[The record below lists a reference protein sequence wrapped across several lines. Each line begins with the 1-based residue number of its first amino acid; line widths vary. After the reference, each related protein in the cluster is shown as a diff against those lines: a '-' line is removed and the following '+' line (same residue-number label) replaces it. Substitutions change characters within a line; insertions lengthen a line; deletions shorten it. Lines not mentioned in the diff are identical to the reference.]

1 LPKSKDLHRAPANC
15 RSTIDAW
22 ETKFGLDRRELPF
35 LSYKGM
41 RIKPNRPQ
49 PDRKDFVTLDKKKVL
64 RVGVLFGGR
73 SGEHE
78 VSLVSAASVI
88 RGLDP
93 DKYEAVPIG
102 ITKDG
107 HWLIGEGAVK
117 MLPEVLK
124 GGRRVMLTADPTE
137 AAIVPLDRGAGAQRL
152 DVVFPVL
159 HGTYGEDGTIQ
170 GMLDLAGLPYVGAGV
185 LGSAVGMDKD
195 VSKKLLKADGIPVVP
210 WVAVHRSDWEKD
222 PEAVR
227 AQAEAEFDYP
237 MFVKPAT
244 LGSSV
249 GMTKVH
255 SAQEFAPA
263 LNLACEYSMK
273 VLVEKAVNAR
283 EIEVSVLG
291 NHDPKASVPGEI
303 IPHREFYDY
312 TAKYLEDG
320 TQLVIPAVLKP
331 AQVQK
336 IQALAVKAFRA
347 LELAGMARV
356 DFFLDKKGNKLYLN
370 EVNTIP
376 GFTSISMYPKLWE
389 ASGIGFRELIDKLI
403 ELAFE
408 MQREK
413 ARTKYAIELP
423 EGSGGALSN

>member
-1 LPKSKDLHRAPANC
+1 MTP
-15 RSTIDAW
+15 
-22 ETKFGLDRRELPF
+22 
-35 LSYKGM
+35 
-41 RIKPNRPQ
+41 
-49 PDRKDFVTLDKKKVL
+49 DKKKLL

-107 HWLIGEGAVK
+107 HWLIGEGAAK

-124 GGRRVMLTADPTE
+124 TGRRVMLTADPTE
-137 AAIVPLDRGAGAQRL
+137 AALMPLDRGAGAQRL
-152 DVVFPVL
+152 DVIFPVL

-185 LGSAVGMDKD
+185 LGSAIGMDKD
-195 VSKKLLKADGIPVVP
+195 VAKRLCQAAGIPVVP
-210 WVAVHRSDWEKD
+210 WVTVHRWEWEKD
-222 PEAVR
+222 PAAVKS
-227 AQAEAEFDYP
+227 QIEEEFPYP
-237 MFVKPAT
+237 VFVKPAT

-255 SAQEFAPA
+255 NAGELGAA
-263 LNLACEYSMK
+263 MDLACEFGMK
-273 VLVEKAVNAR
+273 ILVEKAVSAR

-291 NHDPKASVPGEI
+291 NHEPKASVPGEI
-303 IPHREFYDY
+303 VPHREFYDY

-320 TQLVIPAVLKP
+320 TQLLIPAQLKP

-336 IQALAVKAFRA
+336 IQSLAVQAFRA
-347 LELAGMARV
+347 LELSGMARV
-356 DFFLDKKGNKLYLN
+356 DFFLEKKGNKLYLN

-389 ASGIGFRELIDKLI
+389 ASGISFRQLIDKLI
-403 ELAFE
+403 DLAFE
-408 MQREK
+408 LHSER
-413 ARTKYAIELP
+413 ARTKYAIDLP

>member
-1 LPKSKDLHRAPANC
+1 
-15 RSTIDAW
+15 
-22 ETKFGLDRRELPF
+22 
-35 LSYKGM
+35 
-41 RIKPNRPQ
+41 
-49 PDRKDFVTLDKKKVL
+49 VTPDKKKVL

-78 VSLVSAASVI
+78 VSLASAASVI

-117 MLPEVLK
+117 LLPEVLK

-137 AAIVPLDRGAGAQRL
+137 AAIMPLDRGAGAQRL

-159 HGTYGEDGTIQ
+159 HGTFGEDGTIQ

-185 LGSAVGMDKD
+185 LGSAIGMDKD
-195 VSKKLLKADGIPVVP
+195 VSKKLFQAAGIPVVP
-210 WVAVHRSDWEKD
+210 WVAVHRPDWKKD
-222 PEAVR
+222 PAAVKAR
-227 AQAEAEFDYP
+227 IEQEFPYP
-237 MFVKPAT
+237 VFVKPAT

-255 SAQEFAPA
+255 HAGELGAA
-263 LNLACEYSMK
+263 LDLACEFGMK
-273 VLVEKAVNAR
+273 ILVEKAVQAR

-291 NHDPKASVPGEI
+291 NHEPKASVPGEI

-331 AQVQK
+331 AQVRKLQT
-336 IQALAVKAFRA
+336 LSVKAFRA
-347 LELAGMARV
+347 VELSGMARV
-356 DFFLDKKGNKLYLN
+356 DFFLEKKGNKLLLN

-389 ASGIGFRELIDKLI
+389 ASGIPFRELIDKLI

-408 MQREK
+408 IHEEK

>member
-1 LPKSKDLHRAPANC
+1 
-15 RSTIDAW
+15 
-22 ETKFGLDRRELPF
+22 
-35 LSYKGM
+35 
-41 RIKPNRPQ
+41 
-49 PDRKDFVTLDKKKVL
+49 VTPDKKKIL

-78 VSLVSAASVI
+78 VSLASAASVI

-137 AAIVPLDRGAGAQRL
+137 AALVPLDRGAGAQRL
-152 DVVFPVL
+152 DVIFPVM
-159 HGTYGEDGTIQ
+159 HGTFGEDGTIQ

-195 VSKKLLKADGIPVVP
+195 VAKRLCQTAGIPVVP
-210 WVAVHRSDWEKD
+210 WVTVHRWRWEQNKW
-222 PEAVR
+222 AVKT
-227 AQAEAEFDYP
+227 EIEEKFPYP
-237 MFVKPAT
+237 VFVKPAT

-249 GMTKVH
+249 GMSKVH
-255 SAQEFAPA
+255 NAQELGPA
-263 LNLACEYSMK
+263 LDLACEYGMK
-273 VLVEKAVNAR
+273 ILVEKAVTAR

-291 NHDPKASVPGEI
+291 NHEPKASVPGEI
-303 IPHREFYDY
+303 VPHREFYDY
-312 TAKYLEDG
+312 AAKYLEDG

-331 AQVQK
+331 AQVKK
-336 IQALAVKAFRA
+336 IQTLAVQAFQA
-347 LELAGMARV
+347 LELCGMARV
-356 DFFLDKKGNKLYLN
+356 DFFLEKKGGKLYLN
-370 EVNTIP
+370 ELNTIP

-389 ASGIGFRELIDKLI
+389 ASGIPFRDLIDKLI

-408 MQREK
+408 IHAEK

-423 EGSGGALSN
+423 EGSGGALTG